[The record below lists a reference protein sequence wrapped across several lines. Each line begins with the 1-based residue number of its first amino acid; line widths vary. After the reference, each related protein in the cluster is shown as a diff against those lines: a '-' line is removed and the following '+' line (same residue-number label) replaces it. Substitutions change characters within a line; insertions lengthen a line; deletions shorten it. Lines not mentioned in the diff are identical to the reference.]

1 MFKGVYTALVTPF
14 ENGKLDE
21 PSLCDLIEWQIDEG
35 IHGLVIAGTTGEAST
50 LTLAEYQRLLELSI
64 ETARSRVPV
73 IAGTGS
79 FSTTKTIETTQLAK
93 DVGAAAALVVA
104 PYYNAPSQEGMRRH
118 YEALTQAVDLP
129 IIIYNVPGRTMV
141 DMDIP
146 TMAALSRL
154 ENIVGVKDATNDLA
168 RPLAIRRFC
177 SAGFTLLGGGN
188 STFGAFLAQ
197 GGEGGIL
204 VTSNVTPKALR
215 EMYDAWVV
223 RDITKYT
230 ELNNLLFP
238 LHEALFC
245 ESNPS
250 PVKYAVSTFGKC
262 RNELRLPLLEATRS
276 TRDAVDAA
284 MGPIIEAGYAPNTRI
299 L

>member
-14 ENGKLDE
+14 KNGKLDE

-50 LTLAEYQRLLELSI
+50 LTRAEYQRLLELSI
-64 ETARSRVPV
+64 ETAHGRVPV

-79 FSTTKTIETTQLAK
+79 FSTAKTIETTQLAK
-93 DVGAAAALVVA
+93 DVGAAAALVVT

-118 YEALTQAVDLP
+118 YEALNQAVDFP

-141 DMDIP
+141 DMDVP

-177 SAGFTLLGGGN
+177 STNFTLLGGEN

-215 EMYDAWVV
+215 DMYDAWVA
-223 RDITKYT
+223 RDITRFS

-238 LHEALFC
+238 LHEALFY
-245 ESNPS
+245 ETSPA
-250 PVKYAVSTFGKC
+250 PVKYAVSALGKC
-262 RNELRLPLLEATRS
+262 QNELRLPLVEATRPA
-276 TRDAVDAA
+276 RDAVDAA
-284 MGPIIEAGYAPNTRI
+284 MMPIRVAGYIPR
-299 L
+299 

>member
-14 ENGKLDE
+14 KNGKLDE

-79 FSTTKTIETTQLAK
+79 FSTAKTIETTQLAK
-93 DVGAAAALVVA
+93 DVGAAAALVVT

-118 YEALTQAVDLP
+118 YEALNQAVDLP

-141 DMDIP
+141 DMDMP

-154 ENIVGVKDATNDLA
+154 ENIIGVKDATNDLA

-177 SAGFTLLGGGN
+177 SANFALLGGEN

-215 EMYDAWVV
+215 EMYDAWVA
-223 RDITKYT
+223 RDITKFT
-230 ELNNLLFP
+230 ELNTLIFP
-238 LHEALFC
+238 LHEALFY
-245 ESNPS
+245 ETSPA
-250 PVKYAVSTFGKC
+250 PVKYAVSALGKC
-262 RNELRLPLLEATRS
+262 KNELRSPLVEATRPA
-276 TRDAVDAA
+276 RDAVDAA
-284 MGPIIEAGYAPNTRI
+284 MAPLRAAGLISR
-299 L
+299 